1 MNSYRPSTQAT
12 RANPSAFSWLGSMHS
27 GQVSPTTSDKW
38 SKTVTYATN
47 THQLSQCCLSSNL
60 IFPVNHGK
68 KLGTDTF
75 DFNRRSTS
83 WSSTITEI
91 MSSINS
97 RVRLWKNKPLG
108 SWMYFLWILR
118 VVCFPVKHSC
128 LYNKMKQIGLKIHGC
143 PILLIIYRI
152 TDWFGISNSELSVT
166 SVASSHKCPSY
177 CLHLNWPLRGS
188 SLECINFCLY
198 NYSRFWISVYKS
210 RRVHRWWC
218 VWWQY

>member
-1 MNSYRPSTQAT
+1 MPKNTRNESYRPSTQAT

-83 WSSTITEI
+83 
-91 MSSINS
+91 
-97 RVRLWKNKPLG
+97 
-108 SWMYFLWILR
+108 
-118 VVCFPVKHSC
+118 
-128 LYNKMKQIGLKIHGC
+128 
-143 PILLIIYRI
+143 
-152 TDWFGISNSELSVT
+152 
-166 SVASSHKCPSY
+166 
-177 CLHLNWPLRGS
+177 
-188 SLECINFCLY
+188 
-198 NYSRFWISVYKS
+198 
-210 RRVHRWWC
+210 
-218 VWWQY
+218 

>member
-1 MNSYRPSTQAT
+1 MVKDCHLCNKHSPALPVLPIKQPDLPSQPREKIRNRHLWLQQKKYLMIVYYYR
-12 RANPSAFSWLGSMHS
+12 NY
-27 GQVSPTTSDKW
+27 VI
-38 SKTVTYATN
+38 N
-47 THQLSQCCLSSNL
+47 
-60 IFPVNHGK
+60 
-68 KLGTDTF
+68 KLTC
-75 DFNRRSTS
+75 
-83 WSSTITEI
+83 EI
-91 MSSINS
+91 
-97 RVRLWKNKPLG
+97 VENKPLG